1 MGMEQTHYLNVNENQ
16 CGMCMPLGAILAL
29 KGVEGSMVIIHGSQ
43 GCSTYMR
50 RHIAE
55 HFNEP
60 IDAASSS
67 LNEKGTIYGGEASL
81 RKGLDNSIKLYNPK
95 VVGILTTCLAE
106 TIGEDID
113 RIAADYLEEKGL
125 VDLPV
130 VTVSTPGYG
139 NSHFEG
145 YFLAMKRIVAELVRK
160 SVRHKGINVIV
171 PNISPA
177 DIREIKRIL
186 NMMKVSYILLP
197 DFSDTLD
204 RAFERPYRKVPAGGT
219 KLADIAGMG
228 GAQATIQMGVTVDE
242 AISPGRHLE
251 STFGMPLYNVPVP
264 IGVENTDLFVNLL
277 KRLTGNP
284 VPESLERERGRLI
297 DCMIDSHKYNAYGK
311 CVVFGDPENVYA
323 VACAC
328 LENGINPAVTATGGR
343 GGKLADLLKTRLT
356 GAGSNTQILC
366 ETDFSQIREKCR
378 EMEVYIAVGHSG
390 GRYLTERE
398 GIPLVRYGFPI
409 HDRVGGQRLLSV
421 GYTGT
426 AMLLDRITN
435 TLLENKY
442 KNYRKNMY
450 QQFYYGTIKPAGK
463 CRGEKNELH
472 LQSGAKRE

>member
-1 MGMEQTHYLNVNENQ
+1 MEQAHYLNVNENQ

-60 IDAASSS
+60 IDVASSS

-81 RKGLDNSIKLYNPK
+81 KKGLDNSIKLYKPK

-113 RIAADYLEEKGL
+113 RIAADYLEERGFENL
-125 VDLPV
+125 QV

-139 NSHFEG
+139 YSHFEG
-145 YFLAMKRIVAELVRK
+145 YFLAVKRVVAELVK
-160 SVRHKGINVIV
+160 KTVKHKGINIIV

-186 NMMKVSYILLP
+186 KMMKVSYILLP

-219 KLADIAGMG
+219 KLADIAGMA

-242 AISPGRHLE
+242 VFSPGHYLE
-251 STFGMPLYNVPVP
+251 SAFGVPLYNVPVP
-264 IGVENTDLFVNLL
+264 IGVENTDLFINLL

-297 DCMIDSHKYNAYGK
+297 DCMIDSHKYNAQGK
-311 CVVFGDPENVYA
+311 CVVFGEPENIYA
-323 VACAC
+323 VAGIC
-328 LENGINPAVTATGGR
+328 LENGITPVVTATGGKS
-343 GGKLADLLKTRLT
+343 GKLAGLLKARLNE
-356 GAGSNTQILC
+356 AGCSNAQVLC
-366 ETDFSQIREKCR
+366 ETDFSRIREKSR
-378 EMEVYIAVGHSG
+378 EMEANIAIGHSG
-390 GRYLTERE
+390 GRYLTEWE

-421 GYTGT
+421 GYAGT
-426 AMLLDRITN
+426 TMLLDRITN

-442 KNYRKNMY
+442 KNYRRNIY

-463 CRGEKNELH
+463 GRGEKNELR
-472 LQSGAKRE
+472 LQPGAKRV